1 MGQGLMH
8 KSKAKGH
15 ETHDDISGRLKRAK
29 GHMETVIRMIEEDKP
44 CIEVAR
50 QMHAVSKAVDEAKRI
65 FIQDHIEHCLDEDA
79 LSNKDMSIKDFKEIT
94 KYL

>member
-1 MGQGLMH
+1 MH

-15 ETHDDISGRLKRAK
+15 ETQNDICDRLKRAK
-29 GHMETVIRMIEEDKP
+29 GHLETVIRMIEEEKACLD
-44 CIEVAR
+44 VAR

-65 FIQDHIEHCLDEDA
+65 FIHEHIEVCLDEKA
-79 LSNKDMSIKDFKEIT
+79 LSASDMTFKDFKEIT

>member
-1 MGQGLMH
+1 MH
-8 KSKAKGH
+8 KSKARGH
-15 ETHDDISGRLKRAK
+15 ETHENILRRLKRSK
-29 GHMETVIRMIEEDKP
+29 GHLGTVIKMIEEEKA

-50 QMHAVSKAVDEAKRI
+50 QIHAVSKAVDEAKRI

-79 LSNKDMSIKDFKEIT
+79 LSDKNMNIKDFKEMT

>member
-1 MGQGLMH
+1 MH

-15 ETHDDISGRLKRAK
+15 ETHDDICGRLKKAK
-29 GHMETVIRMIEEDKP
+29 GHLETVIKMIEEEKT
-44 CIEVAR
+44 CLEVAR

-65 FIQDHIEHCLDEDA
+65 FIHDHIEHCLDEKA
-79 LSNKDMSIKDFKEIT
+79 LSATDMSIKDFKEIT